1 MKDKRSSIGRFL
13 LWSLLGMVGGLALL
27 SAVVSFLESRHEADE
42 LFDAQ
47 LAQHAKLLRV
57 THVPSVEGGKVV
69 PIWHH
74 GREYPDRFFDD
85 EEFERDIT
93 GHAYEN
99 KLAFQHWDAR
109 GNLTLRTE
117 NAPTMRL
124 APFTPGYSDQQLA
137 GETWRV
143 FALADENGGWYLVA
157 HSDEIRNELAEE
169 IAAQT
174 IYPMLPILPLMAV
187 IIRLSIRRGL
197 RPLENVA
204 DAVRARSA
212 DALTPVADDQVPAEV
227 LPLVTAL
234 NALMAR
240 LHSTF
245 AQQKRFIADAS
256 HELRTPLAALQIHA
270 ENALAS
276 QGSDRDAALHRLMQG
291 IERTHH
297 LVQQL
302 LALSRVEADSGELQ
316 QLDLRS
322 ALDRVCE
329 ELTPLAQR
337 QGQHFELHAES
348 HLLLQAKPSV
358 LHAMLRNLL
367 DNALRY
373 SPANSTVS
381 VQLSRDQQR
390 AHLRIRDHGPGIPD
404 EWLNRVFEPFL
415 RVLGTGQ
422 DGTGLGLSI
431 VQEVITRLHGE
442 IRLANAPDGGLQVD
456 VWLPLAVSGVQQTD
470 SRA

>member
-1 MKDKRSSIGRFL
+1 MKDKRTSIGRFL

-27 SAVVSFLESRHEADE
+27 SAIASFFESRHEADE

-57 THVPSVEGGKVV
+57 TYVPAFEDGKVV

-74 GREYPDRFFDD
+74 GREYPDRFFED
-85 EEFERDIT
+85 EELERDIS

-99 KLAFQHWDAR
+99 NLAFQHWDAS
-109 GNLTLRTE
+109 GKLTLRTE
-117 NAPTMRL
+117 NAPTQAL
-124 APFTPGYSDQQLA
+124 APFAAGYSNQQLA
-137 GETWRV
+137 GEIWRV
-143 FALADENGGWYLVA
+143 FALADDKGGWYLVA
-157 HSDEIRNELAEE
+157 HSDEIRDELAEGV
-169 IAAQT
+169 AAQT
-174 IYPMLPILPLMAV
+174 IYPMLLILPLMAI
-187 IIRLSIRRGL
+187 IIRLAIRRGL
-197 RPLENVA
+197 RPLEKIA

-212 DALTPVADDQVPAEV
+212 ETLTPVADEQVPVEV

-234 NALMAR
+234 NSLMAR
-240 LHSTF
+240 LHSSF

-276 QGSDRDAALHRLMQG
+276 QGTDRDAALQRLMQG
-291 IERTHH
+291 IDRTHH

-316 QLDLRS
+316 HLELRS
-322 ALDRVCE
+322 VLDRVCD
-329 ELTPLAQR
+329 ELTPLAQK
-337 QGQHFELHAES
+337 QHKRFDIHAE
-348 HLLLQAKPSV
+348 HGLMLQAKSSA

-373 SPANSTVS
+373 SPPDSVVT
-381 VQLSRDQQR
+381 VQLHRDQQR
-390 AHLRIRDHGPGIPD
+390 AHLRIRDHGPGIPE
-404 EWLNRVFEPFL
+404 EWLGRVFEPFL

-431 VQEVITRLHGE
+431 VQEVVTRLRGE

-456 VWLPLAVSGVQQTD
+456 VWLPLAASPTPQAANTH
-470 SRA
+470 